1 MSIRDREEQPE
12 TAQGLSAAVGGLSSA
27 DDPFRQA
34 FEQAGVGMLV
44 IDLDGLL
51 LHANRAVC
59 ELFGFER
66 EELLGRNLESL
77 KHPEETD
84 LDSDQFQ
91 KLATGELSRI
101 QAERRYIHRCGQSL
115 WVQMNAAV
123 VRDAQGQ
130 PSYVVGHVHSIDDRR
145 KAESDLR
152 SLNSQLARLAS
163 FDGLTGLMN
172 RRTLISGFEQMWL
185 GSDDAREPLSC
196 IILDIDH
203 FKLVNDGHGHA
214 AGDEVLRYVGA
225 VLQESLRPHHLVGRW
240 GGEEFLMICTNT
252 RADDAFQIAEGI
264 RARIGQK
271 PIVWRD
277 HFLPVTVS
285 LGVAQRTIVCQEP
298 HELIMMA
305 DEQLYAAKR
314 MGRNCTCLAA
324 CLPDEDS
331 DEDSCQ
337 TAVFRPTNM

>member
-185 GSDDAREPLSC
+185 GSDDA
-196 IILDIDH
+196 
-203 FKLVNDGHGHA
+203 
-214 AGDEVLRYVGA
+214 GDEVLRYVGA